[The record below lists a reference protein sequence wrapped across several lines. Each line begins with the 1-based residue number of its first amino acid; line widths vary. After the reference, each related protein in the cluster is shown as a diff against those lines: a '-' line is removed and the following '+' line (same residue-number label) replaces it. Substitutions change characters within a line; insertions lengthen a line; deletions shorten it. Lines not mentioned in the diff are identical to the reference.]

1 MCHLR
6 GRKYFSGGELG
17 RRWKRKGC
25 KCYSLASVLVGNREP
40 QRVIHREQRGQ
51 IRDHSVQQGG
61 CCSGPGN
68 VGPGF
73 AEIGSSA
80 NYQHLINTVCLRSSA
95 MCWGYSRDQSGHCP
109 SLHRV
114 LSLVRETNGQADDLR
129 TWWPCCDMGPQ
140 RRHLV

>member
-68 VGPGF
+68 IGPGF

-80 NYQHLINTVCLRSSA
+80 NLSAFNKHCLSQIQCYVLRIQQ
-95 MCWGYSRDQSGHCP
+95 GPERT
-109 SLHRV
+109 
-114 LSLVRETNGQADDLR
+114 LSLPSQSSQSSEGDKWASRRLT
-129 TWWPCCDMGPQ
+129 DMVAV
-140 RRHLV
+140 L